1 MNGLGLLA
9 VFVTAFYAYSVG
21 RSVIFWTLM
30 SIWYSWWIVLLLL
43 VMPKREPK
51 QFAFP
56 RWFINIF
63 GPRYIKRTINKMEEQ
78 F

>member
-9 VFVTAFYAYSVG
+9 VFVTAFYAFSVG

-30 SIWYSWWIVLLLL
+30 SVFYSWWIVLILL
-43 VMPKREPK
+43 VMPKRERK
-51 QFAFP
+51 NFQFP
-56 RWFINIF
+56 QWFMNIF
-63 GPRYIKRTINKMEEQ
+63 GPRYINRTINKMEEQ